1 VCNLIKL
8 VYIGKQLV
16 ICLAAYNQKSNS
28 KHYYKGGVHY
38 TFYGLCKKRAMSTT
52 MIIHLEPNVRTLVIH
67 CVVWN
72 SLMKSTWWL
81 NMDLETKTDYLVHG
95 LCRNY
100 LIAWWNKHTK
110 KRPVHTTWL
119 ASTQASTRLWCAMIY
134 LHLETYAILLTKKLP
149 VHRTISP
156 RGKQKREKYLAT
168 IVRIACTDENSN
180 WNPPKRKR
188 IHDYTREIVRYERS
202 VHRGLPPDL
211 RI

>member
-100 LIAWWNKHTK
+100 QIAWWNKHTK

-134 LHLETYAILLTKKLP
+134 LHLETYAILLLKKASCAENNFTPWETKAGEIPRNNSTNRVYRWKFKLKP
-149 VHRTISP
+149 T
-156 RGKQKREKYLAT
+156 
-168 IVRIACTDENSN
+168 
-180 WNPPKRKR
+180 
-188 IHDYTREIVRYERS
+188 
-202 VHRGLPPDL
+202 
-211 RI
+211 